1 MMKKLL
7 ILALMSAGVSAC
19 VSTSDDVV
27 VSPKIDTSNDRVKSK
42 LVLPYKQLGVVI
54 PKNSSQT
61 KNNLTVGCETV
72 DRDYTD
78 YDAYKEYLAPLGIK
92 KIRLQGGWAKTEKV
106 KGVYNFAW
114 LDHIVNDAISRGI
127 TPWVQT
133 SYGNQI
139 YNGGGTPFLKGG
151 MPCTKEGKD
160 AWNRWVEAIAK
171 RYAGKVEWEMWNE
184 PDINRKTPKMETVD
198 INVRTTNIILKHDP
212 KAKIAGL
219 SLASTKPGNFEIY
232 VKAMA
237 ELGML
242 DKFTWLTYHGYEYR
256 PEASYVN
263 IDKMREILAK
273 YSKKVLLRQGENGAP
288 SKGYMGGA
296 LAHNPWTEYSQAKWD
311 LRRMLGDWGRGIETS
326 VFSISDM
333 NYFNNAQGFAG
344 VDQIKIK
351 NVKGLLGTDD
361 KNRVIK
367 IKMAYYAVQNLVSVF
382 ELLDNQQGKLVISK
396 EYPEQIEAFGYID
409 NETRTPAFTI
419 WFGDNTPSNLIL
431 TIPVDVELKGG
442 AKIKEPVWVDILS
455 GKVCE
460 IPASAISRSGN
471 TLKIKGLHLYDSPV
485 LITDKSVV
493 DFRK

>member
-1 MMKKLL
+1 MKKLL
-7 ILALMSAGVSAC
+7 ALACVMAGVSAC
-19 VSTSDDVV
+19 VSTTASDKSPVV
-27 VSPKIDTSNDRVKSK
+27 DTSPDRAKSK
-42 LVLPYKQLGVVI
+42 LILPYQQLGTVI
-54 PKNSSQT
+54 PKDVTKT

-78 YDAYKEYLAPLGIK
+78 YDAYKEYLSPLGIK

-106 KGVYNFAW
+106 KGVYDFAW

-160 AWNRWVEAIAK
+160 AWDRWVERLAK

-184 PDINRKTPKMETVD
+184 PDINRATPPSETVD
-198 INVRTTNIILKHDP
+198 INIRTVNIILKHDP
-212 KAKIAGL
+212 KARVAGL
-219 SLASTKPGNFEIY
+219 SLASTKPEKFEVYI
-232 VKAMA
+232 K
-237 ELGML
+237 ELSEKGEL
-242 DKFTWLTYHGYEYR
+242 EKFKWITYHGYEYR
-256 PEASYVN
+256 PEVSYMSV
-263 IDKMREILAK
+263 DELRAILAK

-296 LAHNPWTEYSQAKWD
+296 LAKHPWTEYTQAKWD

-361 KNRVIK
+361 KNRVIR
-367 IKMAYYAVQNLVSVF
+367 IKMAYYAVQNLVAVY
-382 ELLDNQQGKLVISK
+382 ELLDNQTGKLVISK
-396 EYPEQIEAFGYID
+396 EYPEQIDAFGYTDKETGMPSFTLWFSD
-409 NETRTPAFTI
+409 NI
-419 WFGDNTPSNLIL
+419 PSNNIV
-431 TIPVDVELKGG
+431 TMPVDVEIKGG

-455 GKVCE
+455 GKVCK
-460 IPASAISRSGN
+460 IPESSISRSGN
-471 TLKIKGLHLYDSPV
+471 VLKIKGLALYDSPV
-485 LITDKSVV
+485 LITDKSLV
-493 DFRK
+493 DFE